1 MPKKFGYDPIR
12 YPKYSGH
19 HIVSETIVINF
30 SKGEMKMPTELNEVV
45 MVSAC
50 RTPIGDYGGS
60 LQPVPAN
67 ELTKIVATEAI
78 KRAGLDPEQVDEI
91 VAGMCL
97 GHGNGSCPPRIVAM
111 QIGMDPKSSACM
123 VNQNCASAMRAVEIA
138 AMKLQ
143 LGKYDIALV
152 TGTESMSNIPY
163 ISKTSRWGARMG
175 DVILQ
180 DAMLSDALVCQL
192 AGSHMGGTAEN
203 VAELYGISREECDAL
218 AVLSHQRAVRALDE
232 GRFQREIVPVPV
244 KKGKKEYVFSQDEH
258 PLRDASIETLAKLK
272 PAFKKDGV
280 VTAGN
285 SSGLN
290 DAAAAI
296 ILMTKKKA
304 EELGIK
310 PLMKLINICDEGV
323 DPRVMGLGPA
333 VAIPRCLKEAG
344 MKYEDV
350 DYWEI
355 NEAFAAQVIGVGKKM
370 KEEAGINLNIGTFE
384 QDGNINNNGSGIGLG
399 HPVGA
404 TGLRIIVSLYYE
416 LERLGKTVGGA
427 SLCVGGGAAL
437 ASLWTREI

>member
-1 MPKKFGYDPIR
+1 MAI
-12 YPKYSGH
+12 
-19 HIVSETIVINF
+19 
-30 SKGEMKMPTELNEVV
+30 ELNDVV

-60 LQPVPAN
+60 LQPVAAN
-67 ELTKIVATEAI
+67 ELTKIAAAEAI
-78 KRAGLDPEQVDEI
+78 KRAGIGPKQVDEI

-111 QIGMDPKSSACM
+111 QIGMDPKSSATM
-123 VNQNCASAMRAVEIA
+123 VNQNCASGMRAVEIA

-163 ISKTSRWGARMG
+163 ISTTTRWGARMG
-175 DVILQ
+175 DVKLQ
-180 DAMLSDALVCQL
+180 DALLADALVCQL

-203 VAELYGISREECDAL
+203 VAELYGITREECDTLAL
-218 AVLSHQRAVRALDE
+218 LSHKRAVRAIDE
-232 GRFQREIVPVPV
+232 GRFEREIVPVPV
-244 KKGKKEYVFSQDEH
+244 KKGKKEYVFAQDEH
-258 PLRDASIETLAKLK
+258 PIRGASLESLAKLK
-272 PAFKKDGV
+272 PAFVKDGV

-290 DAAAAI
+290 DAAAAAV
-296 ILMTKKKA
+296 LMTKKKA
-304 EELGIK
+304 QELGIK

-323 DPRVMGLGPA
+323 EARVMGLGPA
-333 VAIPRCLKEAG
+333 VAIPKCLKEAG

-355 NEAFAAQVIGVGKKM
+355 NEAFAAQVIGVKKKL
-370 KEEAGINLNIGTFE
+370 KEDTGITVNIGTFE
-384 QDGNINNNGSGIGLG
+384 HDGNVNNNGSGIGLG

-416 LERLGKTVGGA
+416 LERLGKTSGGA
-427 SLCVGGGAAL
+427 SLCVGGGASM
-437 ASLWTREI
+437 ASLWTRDI

>member
-1 MPKKFGYDPIR
+1 M
-12 YPKYSGH
+12 
-19 HIVSETIVINF
+19 
-30 SKGEMKMPTELNEVV
+30 MAMELNEVV

-50 RTPIGDYGGS
+50 RTAIGAYGGS

-78 KRAGLDPEQVDEI
+78 RRAGIDPKQVDEI

-111 QIGMDPKSSACM
+111 EIGMDPKSSACM
-123 VNQNCASAMRAVEIA
+123 VNQNCASAMKALEIA

-143 LGKYDIALV
+143 LGKCEISLV

-175 DVILQ
+175 DVSLQ
-180 DAMLSDALVCQL
+180 DAMLADGLVCQL

-203 VAELYGISREECDAL
+203 VAEQYGITREECDELAL
-218 AVLSHQRAVRALDE
+218 LSHQRAVRAIDE
-232 GRFQREIVPVPV
+232 GRFEREIVPVPV
-244 KKGKKEYVFSQDEH
+244 KKGRKEYVFQNDEH
-258 PLRDASIETLAKLK
+258 AIRGASLESMAKLK
-272 PAFKKDGV
+272 PVFKKDGV
-280 VTAGN
+280 VTAAN
-285 SSGLN
+285 ASGLN
-290 DAAAAI
+290 DAACAVV
-296 ILMTKKKA
+296 LMTKKKA

-310 PLMKLINICDEGV
+310 PLMKLINVCDEGV
-323 DPRVMGLGPA
+323 EARVMGLGPA
-333 VAIPRCLKEAG
+333 VAIPKCLKEAG

-355 NEAFAAQVIGVGKKM
+355 NEAFAAQVIGVGKKL
-370 KEEAGINLNIGTFE
+370 KDEEGITMNIGTFE
-384 QDGNINNNGSGIGLG
+384 QDGNVNTNGSGIGLG

-416 LERLGKTVGGA
+416 LERLGKTTGGA
-427 SLCVGGGAAL
+427 SLCVGGGASM
-437 ASLWTREI
+437 ASLWTRDI